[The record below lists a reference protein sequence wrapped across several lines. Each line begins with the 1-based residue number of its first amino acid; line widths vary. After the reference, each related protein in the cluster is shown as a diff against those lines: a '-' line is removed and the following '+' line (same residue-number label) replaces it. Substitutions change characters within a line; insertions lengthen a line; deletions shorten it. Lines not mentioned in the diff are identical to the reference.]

1 MAGESAYLVRGCWK
15 VACEDRLLFSLWY
28 PFQVAAPNVLVGI
41 LRSIFGRLFLFEA
54 FACNIQ
60 TVKTWMREQEGD
72 RSLGDTRTERQWCC
86 GRGGC
91 LVGTRTAVGPHL
103 AG

>member
-72 RSLGDTRTERQWCC
+72 GSLGI
-86 GRGGC
+86 
-91 LVGTRTAVGPHL
+91 LVPKDNGVAVEGDVLSELEQPWIHI
-103 AG
+103 